1 MKTFLKNI
9 TLKAA
14 TYLMISLMGMHITN
28 MVMFTH
34 LHKNADGTVI
44 VHAHPYHKS
53 NDSKP
58 YKSHHHTKNE
68 LIFFKNLEIL
78 FFFFSLTYAL
88 FNFGKKSKYSILITT
103 IYPQTCVLLYK
114 GRAPPVF

>member
-1 MKTFLKNI
+1 MKTFLANI

-14 TYLMISLMGMHITN
+14 AYLMISIMGLYMTN

-34 LHKNADGTVI
+34 IHKVADGTVI

-53 NDSKP
+53 NDTKP
-58 YKSHHHTKNE
+58 YKSHHHTKYE
-68 LIFFKNLEIL
+68 LLLYKNLEIL
-78 FFFFSLTYAL
+78 FFLFSLTCAL
-88 FNFGKKSKYSILITT
+88 FYFDKKSRLSIVRKT
-103 IYPQTCVLLYK
+103 IYSQTCILLYK